1 MSEGATARRYGLT
14 FDKVAAEYD
23 RNRPM
28 YPDELVDHACEV
40 AGLGSGDQVLEI
52 GCGSGQLTRSLVAR
66 GLEVTAVEPGE
77 QLISLAEHHFGVLGQ
92 VEFVNARFE
101 DVQLPDEH
109 FRAVFCASAFHWIDP
124 DVSWQKAARVLVGDG
139 TLALLSYFGLEE
151 RHSIRDQE
159 LVLSA
164 LARIAPELAAS
175 WPAYR
180 DLETII
186 AGVEQRR
193 ENIAD
198 VWAWIGT
205 YDVAWARAG
214 RLFTGVQLTSLPTV
228 TEHTAEEL
236 NALLGTMSFYAPLSP
251 DQRRALRRENEAV
264 YQRLGRPIRSSVLA
278 ALVTA
283 KRVTEV

>member
-101 DVQLPDEH
+101 DAQLPDEH

-151 RHSIRDQE
+151 RHPR
-159 LVLSA
+159 
-164 LARIAPELAAS
+164 P
-175 WPAYR
+175 
-180 DLETII
+180 
-186 AGVEQRR
+186 
-193 ENIAD
+193 
-198 VWAWIGT
+198 GT
-205 YDVAWARAG
+205 GSVGPGTDRA
-214 RLFTGVQLTSLPTV
+214 
-228 TEHTAEEL
+228 
-236 NALLGTMSFYAPLSP
+236 
-251 DQRRALRRENEAV
+251 
-264 YQRLGRPIRSSVLA
+264 
-278 ALVTA
+278 
-283 KRVTEV
+283 